1 MCSSRRTEHGFTLVE
16 IVCTLM
22 VIGVLGVL
30 LFSGFGSALR
40 GYGIM
45 REAGTSAIQTELA
58 LLRLQKECSGM
69 ASISDISEKSLSFLR
84 ADGQTVTI
92 SAAQGGGPLTLVTG
106 EQGTT
111 MQSGTLLPVVSNFSV
126 TRSPEDSAPLPE
138 YVTFTFSVPT
148 EAGDLAYAL
157 TVSPRNTQTN

>member
-1 MCSSRRTEHGFTLVE
+1 MCSSRRTEQGFTLVE

-58 LLRLQKECSGM
+58 LLRLQKECSLM
-69 ASISDISEKSLSFLR
+69 ASIPDISETSLSFTR
-84 ADGQTVTI
+84 TDGQTVTI
-92 SAAQGGGPLTLVTG
+92 SGKTGGPLTLAVGAPTG
-106 EQGTT
+106 TV
-111 MQSGTLLPVVSNFSV
+111 SGLLLSTISGFSV
-126 TRSPEDSAPLPE
+126 TRFPEEKTSLPE

-148 EAGDLAYAL
+148 EAGDIAYSL
-157 TVSPRNTQTN
+157 TVSPRNAQTN